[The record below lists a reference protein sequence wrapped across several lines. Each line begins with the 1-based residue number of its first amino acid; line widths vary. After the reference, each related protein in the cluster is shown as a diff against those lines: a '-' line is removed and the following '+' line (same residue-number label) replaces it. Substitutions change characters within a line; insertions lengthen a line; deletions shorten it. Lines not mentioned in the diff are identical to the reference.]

1 MKGDKC
7 SFCNEPAI
15 GYDFHPGAY
24 GADVCANH
32 APDELLQLEPGE
44 RKKTDYGSVK
54 KYEVE

>member
-7 SFCNEPAI
+7 SFCNESAI

-24 GADVCANH
+24 GADVCAKH

-44 RKKTDYGSVK
+44 RKITDYGSVK
-54 KYEVE
+54 KYEVD